1 MSVPSQAILNVD
13 DYDPSRYART
23 KVLRQAGFQVLE
35 AATGKEALQAVA
47 EKGPALILLDVN
59 LPDMSGFEICRQI
72 KKNPKTSSTT
82 VVHISA
88 SSVQS
93 YHQVHGLDSGAD
105 SYLVEPIDPGVLIA
119 TVKAFLRARQ
129 AEDALRRSN
138 EELEWFTYRV
148 AHDLNEPLRTV
159 TAHVQLL
166 ELELGSKLSTGASEC
181 MNFVVDGA
189 QRMRSFI
196 DELLRYARATH
207 SDRQDLTLDCE
218 AMLERVL
225 AKLEASIAASGA
237 VVSHDPLPTVTADS
251 GLEYV
256 FQNLISNAIKYRR
269 EGVTPHIQISART
282 DGDAWLFSIR
292 DNGIGIEAPYQKSI
306 FRIFNRLHSSEV
318 PGYGIGLALSQ
329 KIIQGHGGAI
339 WVESEVGAGS
349 TFYFTLPQH
358 LAALTS

>member
-1 MSVPSQAILNVD
+1 MSVSVQAILNVD
-13 DYDPSRYART
+13 DYVPSRYART
-23 KVLRQAGFQVLE
+23 KVLRQAGFHVLE
-35 AATGKEALQAVA
+35 AATGAEALQSVI
-47 EKGPALILLDVN
+47 ENSPALVLLDVN
-59 LPDMSGFEICRQI
+59 LPDVSGFEICRQI
-72 KKNPKTSSTT
+72 KRNPKTSTIT

-129 AEDALRRSN
+129 AEEALRRSN
-138 EELEWFTYRV
+138 DELEWFTYRV

-166 ELELGSKLSTGASEC
+166 ELELAGRLEKGASEC
-181 MNFVVDGA
+181 IQFVVDGA

-207 SDRQDLTLDCE
+207 SDRHITKVDCE
-218 AMLERVL
+218 AMLGQIITDL
-225 AKLEASIAASGA
+225 QAAIGSTGA
-237 VVSHDPLPTVTADS
+237 TISHDPLPTVKADA
-251 GLEYV
+251 GFEYV

-269 EGVTPHIQISART
+269 EGVPPEIHISARP
-282 DGDAWLFSIR
+282 DGDAWLFSVR
-292 DNGIGIEAPYQKSI
+292 DNGIGIEPKYQQSI
-306 FRIFNRLHSSEV
+306 FRIFQRLQGPEV

-329 KIIQGHGGAI
+329 KIIQAHGGAI
-339 WVESEVGAGS
+339 WVESEPGCGS
-349 TFYFTLPQH
+349 TFYFTLPRNE
-358 LAALTS
+358 